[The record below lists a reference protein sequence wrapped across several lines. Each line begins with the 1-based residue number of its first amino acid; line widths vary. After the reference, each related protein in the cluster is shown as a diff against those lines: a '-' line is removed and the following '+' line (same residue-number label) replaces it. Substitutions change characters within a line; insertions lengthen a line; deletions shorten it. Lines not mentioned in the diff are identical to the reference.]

1 MITCMVEKID
11 ELYDELRAISV
22 WNHMAW
28 GAMTLYLPT
37 ATFTFSIELL
47 AAISAAPCG
56 CKTSYW

>member
-1 MITCMVEKID
+1 MVEKID

-47 AAISAAPCG
+47 AAISAASCG
-56 CKTSYW
+56 CKTS